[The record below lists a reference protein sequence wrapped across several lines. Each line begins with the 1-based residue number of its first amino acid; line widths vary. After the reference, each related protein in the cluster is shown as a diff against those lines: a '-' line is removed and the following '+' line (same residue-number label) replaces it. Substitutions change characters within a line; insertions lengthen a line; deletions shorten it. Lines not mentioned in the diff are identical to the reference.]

1 MAILLEELIE
11 KLKQEDEVDIIQL
24 LGLTSDQI
32 VERFRDEIEDNYEY
46 FIREYETEEDETED
60 Y

>member
-1 MAILLEELIE
+1 VAILFEELID

-32 VERFRDEIEDNYEY
+32 VERFRDEIEDKYEY
-46 FIREYETEEDETED
+46 FIREYEIEEASYED
-60 Y
+60 D